1 MLINRHFGYSLTR
14 SVHDTPNTGL
24 MFKSLTTYYA
34 ANTNLFMK
42 FHTNSDLQGRRN
54 GENRHMRN
62 R

>member
-1 MLINRHFGYSLTR
+1 MHLQDLSLILHGKKHR
-14 SVHDTPNTGL
+14 L